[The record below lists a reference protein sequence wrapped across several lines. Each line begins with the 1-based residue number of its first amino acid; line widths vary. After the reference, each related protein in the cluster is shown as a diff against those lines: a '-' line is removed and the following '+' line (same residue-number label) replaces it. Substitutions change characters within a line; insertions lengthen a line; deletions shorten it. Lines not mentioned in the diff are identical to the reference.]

1 MKISKHRVDPVSKP
15 FTTRIQ
21 RTALDLAA
29 RRVAQTLSVFVAGPL
44 VNKDWTAEQLA
55 ARCAA
60 TRARLEMKNFIEDN
74 LQHEVVFG
82 EHRGVPEMGD
92 ASFGSQSS
100 IAIAEFA
107 LANDCEAIV
116 IFPASVG
123 SFCELGTWS
132 VDENI
137 CRKMLIVAD
146 KQYQNDRS
154 YMNLGTLRMAVNYG
168 ARLFWVD
175 LEDLDK
181 IREEVSEFVRGAHDR
196 VMVKAVTRGR

>member
-1 MKISKHRVDPVSKP
+1 VDTTSKP

-21 RTALDLAA
+21 RTALNLAA
-29 RRVAQTLSVFVAGPL
+29 KRVAQTLSVFVAGPL
-44 VNKDWTAEQLA
+44 VDKDWTADQLA
-55 ARCAA
+55 QRCAA
-60 TRARLEMKNFIEDN
+60 TRARLEIKVFIEDV

-82 EHRGVPEMGD
+82 EHRGIPEMGD
-92 ASFGSQSS
+92 ANFGSQAS

-132 VDENI
+132 VDEHL
-137 CRKMLIVAD
+137 CQKMIIFAD
-146 KQYQNDRS
+146 KKYQNDRS

-168 ARLFWVD
+168 AVLHWCD
-175 LEDLDK
+175 LED
-181 IREEVSEFVRGAHDR
+181 VSSIKGDVATFVQKAHDR
-196 VMVKAVTRGR
+196 IMVKAVTRGR